1 MPDFTCGSAL
11 SGYWS
16 YWVDDVRAARG
27 VHEDGTPRLRRV
39 ISVAHSNVTRG
50 KLLQYPILD
59 N

>member
-1 MPDFTCGSAL
+1 VRFCAFGL
-11 SGYWS
+11 LELRYWS

-27 VHEDGTPRLRRV
+27 GHEDGTPRLRGV
-39 ISVAHSNVTRG
+39 ISVPHSNVTRG